1 MSKMHLYTHPDC
13 EKHELAQHPERPE
26 RLRAVTER
34 LQVSGLVQDMQVC
47 LATEP
52 PDNLLNLVHPEAYV
66 ESVNQS
72 EPTDSIIR
80 LDPDTYMSP
89 GSLRAAKLAAGAC
102 ISAVKDILDGKT
114 ERAFCAIRPPGHHAE
129 LAAAMGFCIFNNIAL
144 AAETALTYPG
154 INRVAIV
161 DFDVHHCNGTVDIFK
176 DRSEVMVC
184 SSFQQNHYPY
194 RYLDY
199 TNDHIVN
206 SPLPAGTDGSAF
218 RSAIEQ
224 DWLPALQD
232 HRPDLLLI
240 SAGFDAHEL
249 DPLADLRLR
258 EADYKWITAA
268 LADIAADHA
277 NNRIMST
284 LEGGYHLTAL
294 ADSVEA
300 HVAELLQYN

>member
-1 MSKMHLYTHPDC
+1 
-13 EKHELAQHPERPE
+13 
-26 RLRAVTER
+26 
-34 LQVSGLVQDMQVC
+34 
-47 LATEP
+47 
-52 PDNLLNLVHPEAYV
+52 
-66 ESVNQS
+66 
-72 EPTDSIIR
+72 
-80 LDPDTYMSP
+80 
-89 GSLRAAKLAAGAC
+89 
-102 ISAVKDILDGKT
+102 
-114 ERAFCAIRPPGHHAE
+114 
-129 LAAAMGFCIFNNIAL
+129 
-144 AAETALTYPG
+144 
-154 INRVAIV
+154 
-161 DFDVHHCNGTVDIFK
+161 
-176 DRSEVMVC
+176 MVC

-249 DPLADLRLR
+249 DPLADLRLH